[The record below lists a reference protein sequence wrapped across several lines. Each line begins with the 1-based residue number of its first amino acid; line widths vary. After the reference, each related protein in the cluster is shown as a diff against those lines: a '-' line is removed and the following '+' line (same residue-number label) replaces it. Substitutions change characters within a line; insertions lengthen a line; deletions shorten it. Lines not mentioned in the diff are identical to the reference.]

1 MQSETLAAVAPT
13 AADSWTAVGT
23 ITVPA
28 GAKSIKKVK
37 VGAIT
42 DQGTA
47 AATTHFAPVF
57 RLLGSGLEEQSP
69 HEYVGPGSNIPLIA
83 ATVGYAIA
91 ESNFIEYDVD
101 IPVSV
106 GGTID
111 VQVNALDEVQTGDV
125 VVELDFSGEAAGAK
139 NSMAQYVD
147 AARGA
152 TADVWATV
160 GTITIPQ
167 PKAGNAPTKIKEIV
181 CGIVPDVAATAVSEM
196 VVSRFRMTGAGLA
209 EGGRHDYLGNQAG
222 NGCVTTGPGVY
233 QNCIVRHKIDVPINA
248 GGQILV
254 EQRLETEV
262 PDGGTAVF
270 GVLYE

>member
-1 MQSETLAAVAPT
+1 MTVVAAAPT
-13 AADSWTAVGT
+13 AADAWTAVGT

-37 VGAIT
+37 VGAT
-42 DQGTA
+42 SDAGAA
-47 AATTHFAPVF
+47 AATTHFAPVI

-69 HEYVGPGSNIPLIA
+69 HEYIAPGSNIPLIA
-83 ATVGYAIA
+83 ATAGYAIA

-106 GGTID
+106 GGVID
-111 VQVNALDEVQTGDV
+111 VQSIALDEVQTGDV
-125 VVELDFSGEAAGAK
+125 AVELDFSAEAATGK
-139 NSMAQYVD
+139 NSMSQYVD
-147 AARGA
+147 AVIGA
-152 TADVWATV
+152 VNTWVTV

-167 PKAGNAPTKIKEIV
+167 PKAGGEPKKIKEII
-181 CGIVPDVAATAVSEM
+181 CGVVPDVAATAVSEM
-196 VVSRFRMTGAGLA
+196 VVTRFRISGAGVA
-209 EGGRHDYLGNQAG
+209 EGGTHEYLGNQAG
-222 NGCVTTGPGVY
+222 NGCVVTGPGVY
-233 QNCIVRHKIDVPINA
+233 QNCIVKHKLEVPVNA

>member
-1 MQSETLAAVAPT
+1 MQSMTVVAANPT
-13 AADSWTAVGT
+13 AADAWTAVGS

-37 VGAIT
+37 VGSAI
-42 DQGTA
+42 DAGTA
-47 AATTHFAPVF
+47 AAAVHFAPVI

-69 HEYVGPGSNIPLIA
+69 HEFIAPGVDLPLIA
-83 ATVGYAIA
+83 ATAGYQIG
-91 ESNFIEYDVD
+91 ETNFLEYDVD

-106 GGTID
+106 GGVID
-111 VQVNALDEVQTGDV
+111 IQSIALDEVATGDV
-125 VVELDFSGEAAGAK
+125 AVQLDFSPDAASGK

-147 AARGA
+147 AAIGA
-152 TADVWATV
+152 VNTWATV

-167 PKAGNAPTKIKEIV
+167 PKAGGEPKRIREIV
-181 CGIVPDVAATAVSEM
+181 CGVVPDVAATAVSEL
-196 VVSRFRMTGAGLA
+196 VVSRFRMSGAGLA
-209 EGGRHDYLGNQAG
+209 EGGTHEYLGNQAG
-222 NGCVTTGPGVY
+222 NGCVVTGPGVY
-233 QNCIVRHKIDVPINA
+233 NDCIMRHKLDIPVNA

-270 GVLYE
+270 GLLYD

>member
-1 MQSETLAAVAPT
+1 MQSMTVVAAAPT
-13 AADSWTAVGT
+13 AADAFTVVGA

-37 VGAIT
+37 VGAT
-42 DQGTA
+42 SDAGTA
-47 AATTHFAPVF
+47 AATTHLAPVV
-57 RLLGSGLEEQSP
+57 RLQGSGLEEQSP
-69 HEYVGPGSNIPLIA
+69 HDYVAPGSNIPLIA
-83 ATVGYAIA
+83 ATAGYAIA
-91 ESNFIEYDVD
+91 ESNFLEYDVD

-106 GGTID
+106 GGVID
-111 VQVNALDEVQTGDV
+111 VQAIALDEVQTGDIS
-125 VVELDFSGEAAGAK
+125 VELDFSPEPAAGK

-147 AARGA
+147 AAIGA
-152 TADVWATV
+152 VNTWVTV

-167 PKAGNAPTKIKEIV
+167 PKAGNEPKRIKEIV
-181 CGIVPDVAATAVSEM
+181 CGVVPDVAATAVSEL
-196 VVSRFRMTGAGLA
+196 VVSRFRISQAGIA
-209 EGGRHDYLGNQAG
+209 EGGTHEYLGNQAG
-222 NGCVTTGPGVY
+222 NGCVVTGPGVY
-233 QNCIVRHKIDVPINA
+233 QNCFVRHKIDVPVNA

>member
-1 MQSETLAAVAPT
+1 MQSMTVVSAAPT
-13 AADSWTAVGT
+13 AADAWTAVGT

-28 GAKSIKKVK
+28 GAKSVKKVK
-37 VGAIT
+37 VGAT
-42 DQGTA
+42 SDAGTG
-47 AATTHFAPVF
+47 AATTHFAPVV

-69 HEYVGPGSNIPLIA
+69 HEFVAPGSNIPLIA
-83 ATVGYAIA
+83 ATAGYAIA

-106 GGTID
+106 GGVID
-111 VQVNALDEVQTGDV
+111 IQSIALDEVQTGDV
-125 VVELDFSGEAAGAK
+125 SVQLDFSPDAAAGK

-147 AARGA
+147 AAIGA
-152 TADVWATV
+152 VNTWVNV
-160 GTITIPQ
+160 GTINIPN
-167 PKAGNAPTKIKEIV
+167 PKAGTEPKKIREII
-181 CGIVPDVAATAVSEM
+181 CGVVPDVAATAVSEL
-196 VVSRFRMTGAGLA
+196 VVARFRISGAGIA
-209 EGGRHDYLGNQAG
+209 EGGTHEYLGNQAG
-222 NGCVTTGPGVY
+222 NGCVVTGPGVY
-233 QNCIVRHKIDVPINA
+233 QNCIVRHKLDIPVNA

>member
-1 MQSETLAAVAPT
+1 MQSITVTAASPT

-28 GAKSIKKVK
+28 GAKRITKVK
-37 VGAIT
+37 VAAVS
-42 DQGTA
+42 DAGTG

-83 ATVGYAIA
+83 ATAGYAIA
-91 ESNFIEYDVD
+91 ETNFLEYDVD

-111 VQVNALDEVQTGDV
+111 VQCNALDEVQTGQV
-125 VVELDFSGEAAGAK
+125 SVELDFDGAAASGK
-139 NSMAQYVD
+139 NSMSQYVD
-147 AARGA
+147 ATRSA

-160 GTITIPQ
+160 GTITLPQ
-167 PKAGNAPTKIKEIV
+167 PQAGNAPKRIKEIV

-196 VVSRFRMTGAGLA
+196 SCSRFRMSGAGLA
-209 EGGRHDYLGNQAG
+209 EGGLHEYLGNQAG
-222 NGCVTTGPGVY
+222 NGCVVTGPGVY
-233 QNCIVRHKIDVPINA
+233 QDTIVRHKVDVPVNA

-254 EQRLETEV
+254 EQRIDTEV

-270 GVLYE
+270 GVLLE

>member
-1 MQSETLAAVAPT
+1 MQSMTVVAAAPT
-13 AADSWTAVGT
+13 AADAWTAVGS

-37 VGAIT
+37 VGAT
-42 DQGTA
+42 SDAGTA
-47 AATTHFAPVF
+47 AATTHFAPVI

-69 HEYVGPGSNIPLIA
+69 HEYIAPGSNIPLIA
-83 ATVGYAIA
+83 ATAGYAIA

-106 GGTID
+106 GGVID
-111 VQVNALDEVQTGDV
+111 VQSIALDEVQTGDV
-125 VVELDFSGEAAGAK
+125 SVELDFSGEAAAGK

-147 AARGA
+147 AAIGA
-152 TADVWATV
+152 VNTWVNV

-167 PKAGNAPTKIKEIV
+167 PKAGGEPKEIKEII

-196 VVSRFRMTGAGLA
+196 VVSRFRISGAGIA
-209 EGGRHDYLGNQAG
+209 EGGTHEYLGNQAG
-222 NGCVTTGPGVY
+222 NGCVVTGPGVY
-233 QNCIVRHKIDVPINA
+233 QNCIVRHKLPIPVNA

-254 EQRLETEV
+254 EQRIETEV

-270 GVLYE
+270 GVLYN